1 MKKALGTLVALGAA
15 ASWGVVYAFLDR
27 VLEHL
32 SPVASIIIFYFA
44 GSLLLL
50 PILPLYLDEISHEIR
65 SAPIHL
71 LLLAFAATLI
81 GELLIF
87 WSIKLLGGTE
97 AGLIEITY
105 PIFTALIL
113 YVMFGKTLTTAT
125 VIGGA
130 LALLGIAIMS
140 IF

>member
-1 MKKALGTLVALGAA
+1 MRKALGTLVALGAA
-15 ASWGVVYAFLDR
+15 ASWGLVYAFVDR
-27 VLEHL
+27 VLEHM
-32 SPVASIIIFYFA
+32 SPVASIMVFYFA

-50 PILPLYLDEISHEIR
+50 PILPFYIDEIGREI
-65 SAPIHL
+65 SSTPLPL
-71 LLLAFAATLI
+71 LLLAFVATLAA
-81 GELLIF
+81 EVLIF

-113 YVMFGKTLTTAT
+113 YAMFGKTLTTST
-125 VIGGA
+125 MVGGA
-130 LALLGIAIMS
+130 LALLGITVMS